1 MDDHERGIGKG
12 FLQGLKKVLFTPE
25 ISPADNRPGS
35 TTPAGN
41 PAGTEKA
48 GTTAPIEHHPAIQG
62 AETVVTQDMKARVY
76 ELLDK
81 LNQEGVDFF
90 EVWNAAQEMGGAN
103 ATNIRAAYTSLRFA
117 DRKLSKQSL
126 LQSGRDYVQALQRV
140 IETESAKR
148 LQEKSAL
155 EKEREDTRARLDTDI
170 RGMEAEI
177 RALQEKLSALT
188 DQRQRIDDT
197 FSPRIREIEI
207 KIDAGRQAVDAVMQ
221 EMQAVIAIMERDIN

>member
-25 ISPADNRPGS
+25 ISNAGTGPGS
-35 TTPAGN
+35 TTPAGTQ
-41 PAGTEKA
+41 AATGKTGTS
-48 GTTAPIEHHPAIQG
+48 APIEHHPAIND
-62 AETVVTQDMKARVY
+62 ADTLVTQDMKARVY

-126 LQSGRDYVQALQRV
+126 LQSGWDYVQALQRV

-148 LQEKSAL
+148 LQEKSTL

-170 RGMEAEI
+170 SGIEAEI
-177 RALQEKLSALT
+177 RALQEKLSALN

-197 FSPRIREIEI
+197 FSPRIREIEN
-207 KIDAGRQAVDAVMQ
+207 KIDAGRQAVDAVMR
-221 EMQAVIAIMERDIN
+221 EMRAVIDIMERDIN

>member
-25 ISPADNRPGS
+25 ISPGDARPG
-35 TTPAGN
+35 TQTPAGK
-41 PAGTEKA
+41 PAGAEKT
-48 GTTAPIEHHPAIQG
+48 GSPDTIERHTAENSADPA
-62 AETVVTQDMKARVY
+62 VSQDMKDRVY
-76 ELLDK
+76 DLLDK
-81 LNQEGVDFF
+81 LNQEGVDFI
-90 EVWNAAQEMGGAN
+90 EVWNAAQEMGGVN
-103 ATNIRAAYTSLRFA
+103 AANIRAAYTSLRFA

-155 EKEREDTRARLDTDI
+155 EKEREDTRARLDTGIRGIEADI
-170 RGMEAEI
+170 RS
-177 RALQEKLSALT
+177 LQEKLSALT

-197 FSPRIREIEI
+197 FSPRIREIEE
-207 KIDAGRQAVDAVMQ
+207 KIDAGRKAVDAVMQ
-221 EMQAVIAIMERDIN
+221 EMQAVIEIMERDIN

>member
-12 FLQGLKKVLFTPE
+12 FLQGLKKVLFTPDHLT
-25 ISPADNRPGS
+25 ADARLTS
-35 TTPAGN
+35 TTPAGKPDGVEN
-41 PAGTEKA
+41 ARKS
-48 GTTAPIEHHPAIQG
+48 APIEHHQAINGADPA
-62 AETVVTQDMKARVY
+62 VTQDMKARVY

-90 EVWNAAQEMGGAN
+90 EVWKAAQEMGGAN
-103 ATNIRAAYTSLRFA
+103 PTNIRAAYTSLRFA
-117 DRKLSKQSL
+117 DRKLSKKSL
-126 LQSGRDYVQALQRV
+126 LQSGNDYLRALERV

-170 RGMEAEI
+170 RSLEAEI
-177 RALQEKLSALT
+177 RALQEKLAVLT

-197 FSPRIREIEI
+197 FSPRIREIDI

-221 EMQAVIAIMERDIN
+221 EMRAVIAIMERDIN